1 MPLEGLEEE
10 GLPKNPDIHLA
21 QLKFLL
27 TVEEGVDREAVWG
40 KLIAAIKENS
50 EKCLPHFSPTFRPS
64 PLFDLCAKT
73 KERMNYPH
81 TYPIA
86 HLHTHTCNHT
96 LHIHTPHT
104 QSNGTILQVGM
115 FGGWSSTGLLPPSRD
130 GGDEQEGTGA
140 T

>member
-40 KLIAAIKENS
+40 ELIAAIKENS
-50 EKCLPHFSPTFRPS
+50 EKCLPHFRLTFRPS
-64 PLFDLCAKT
+64 PPPLFDLCAKT
-73 KERMNYPH
+73 RERMNHPH
-81 TYPIA
+81 TYPTT
-86 HLHTHTCNHT
+86 HLHTHTSTIHYPT
-96 LHIHTPHT
+96 PYTTHTPHT

-115 FGGWSSTGLLPPSRD
+115 FGGGSSTGLLPPS
-130 GGDEQEGTGA
+130 
-140 T
+140 